1 MYRIMIVEDDDKIG
15 ALLQD
20 YIARYGFEARVAREF
35 RELAAEFDA
44 VQPHLVLLDINLPYF
59 DGYYW
64 CRQIRKRSNVPIIFL
79 SARSGEMDQVMAIE
93 NGGDDYVAKPIP
105 LDLLMAKIKS
115 ALRRAYGEYA
125 SGQAH
130 AESDTLSVGAL
141 SLHIGRSE
149 LAWGGERVSL
159 SKNERQLAQALLRQ
173 AGRIVSREE
182 LLEAL
187 WDDVQFVDDNTL
199 TVNVTRLRKKLEDL
213 GLSDHIDT
221 VRGQGYRLNPEAG
234 AGRGPAAL

>member
-1 MYRIMIVEDDDKIG
+1 MYRIMIVEDDEKIG

-20 YIARYGFEARVAREF
+20 YLERYGFEVRVAREF
-35 RELAAEFDA
+35 RDLAAEFET

-79 SARSGEMDQVMAIE
+79 SARAGEMDQVMAIE

-105 LDLLMAKIKS
+105 LELLMAKIKS
-115 ALRRAYGEYA
+115 ALRRTYGEYA
-125 SGQAH
+125 ASAAQAD
-130 AESDTLSVGAL
+130 ADAFAAGGLTLY
-141 SLHIGRSE
+141 IGRSE
-149 LAWGGERVSL
+149 LGWQGTRVSL
-159 SKNERQLAQALLRQ
+159 SKNERQLALALLQQ

-199 TVNVTRLRKKLEDL
+199 TVNVTRLRKKLEEL
-213 GLSDHIDT
+213 GLRDAIDT
-221 VRGQGYRLNPEAG
+221 VRGQGYRLRLEDARSG
-234 AGRGPAAL
+234 LAAP